1 MTLRR
6 KNVQRIMDIREKTLK
21 ERAGVLTQANEGRA
35 IAREQA
41 SDAATH
47 LEQAELYRQQLANAP
62 VDVASWI
69 EAEQWL
75 ASRNRQNALAQ
86 NRLQGAETLVQQAYD
101 GVMEAR
107 SDVKQIEVLDQ
118 RLAKQEQ
125 RKQTKLEQKGTDEHV
140 QAKFVRQRKIASD

>member
-21 ERAGVLTQANEGRA
+21 ERAGVLTHANEGCA

-41 SDAATH
+41 SDAATD
-47 LEQAELYRQQLANAP
+47 LQQAEQYRQQLANAP

-101 GVMEAR
+101 GVIEAR
-107 SDVKQIEVLDQ
+107 SDVKQIEVLDKH
-118 RLAKQEQ
+118 LAQQEQ
-125 RKQTKLEQKGTDEHV
+125 RKQTKLEQKRTDEHS
-140 QAKFVRQRKIASD
+140 QAKFVRQRRIASD